1 MSALF
6 SNNFSE
12 DEELSELYQ
21 EFFNQPSDVWAKNI
35 HAIADLFI
43 VKPRNSLGCCG
54 PKKLTL
60 KNLDDYIVETIFR
73 YMSAQADSTRIAKF
87 SQHEDLCLKAILRQF
102 SLFVNHDHD
111 LSSLKKLYEE
121 EDTELN
127 QDTQNEEEKEAEDDG
142 IEEDN
147 NGSIITPTG
156 SFFEGFSPPYEF
168 NHLGMIFGSDC
179 DYMVYPQHFHGADK
193 KVDTQNHFFLI
204 EHNTKKEGYV
214 NVTINMDFL
223 KSKMS
228 LGLATG
234 WLPCNS
240 KFFSQEKY
248 LDSNS
253 VVELLNREDGAHGPA
268 LLVSDEGD
276 ADIRMLGR
284 VYRDHV
290 YCLHVKCWPDIAQEW
305 VSRTRPY
312 QWPAQE
318 VLDKVLQEGCHVVP
332 IGIPGKLGRGPEW
345 RLSFSLAEIQLAHH
359 LSEEMVSV
367 YGLLK
372 YIFKNELTKQLSVK
386 SYFLKN
392 IFFWSC
398 ETKPKEFWRRE
409 NIAHCL
415 LYLIEKTEQHCASG
429 QLLHYFVPQNNLM
442 TFEEPQVL
450 RRNAEILQEMR
461 TNAFI
466 FAPIFL
472 IPVSYT
478 HLTLPTI
485 LLV

>member
-21 EFFNQPSDVWAKNI
+21 EFFNQPPDVWAKNI

-179 DYMVYPQHFHGADK
+179 DYMVYP
-193 KVDTQNHFFLI
+193 
-204 EHNTKKEGYV
+204 
-214 NVTINMDFL
+214 
-223 KSKMS
+223 
-228 LGLATG
+228 
-234 WLPCNS
+234 
-240 KFFSQEKY
+240 
-248 LDSNS
+248 
-253 VVELLNREDGAHGPA
+253 
-268 LLVSDEGD
+268 
-276 ADIRMLGR
+276 
-284 VYRDHV
+284 
-290 YCLHVKCWPDIAQEW
+290 
-305 VSRTRPY
+305 
-312 QWPAQE
+312 
-318 VLDKVLQEGCHVVP
+318 
-332 IGIPGKLGRGPEW
+332 
-345 RLSFSLAEIQLAHH
+345 
-359 LSEEMVSV
+359 
-367 YGLLK
+367 
-372 YIFKNELTKQLSVK
+372 
-386 SYFLKN
+386 
-392 IFFWSC
+392 
-398 ETKPKEFWRRE
+398 
-409 NIAHCL
+409 
-415 LYLIEKTEQHCASG
+415 
-429 QLLHYFVPQNNLM
+429 
-442 TFEEPQVL
+442 
-450 RRNAEILQEMR
+450 
-461 TNAFI
+461 
-466 FAPIFL
+466 
-472 IPVSYT
+472 
-478 HLTLPTI
+478 
-485 LLV
+485 